1 MPRSPVHSV
10 RSLSPT
16 QSEKSLPPVVQK
28 KRQHDASSDLDDDEL
43 VVSKAQ
49 RITTNP
55 GCPKVVDYDDVA
67 KELILSA
74 ANTYRA
80 LIVSQGAFPTS
91 SEELE
96 LVKRAWKRVNDDSEM
111 SLIALS
117 PDIVR
122 IVRFIFFCPSF
133 CSNR

>member
-10 RSLSPT
+10 RSLST
-16 QSEKSLPPVVQK
+16 THQRNHYLLSF

-55 GCPKVVDYDDVA
+55 GRPKAADYDDVA

-80 LIVSQGAFPTS
+80 LIVSQGAFPT
-91 SEELE
+91 
-96 LVKRAWKRVNDDSEM
+96 R
-111 SLIALS
+111 
-117 PDIVR
+117 
-122 IVRFIFFCPSF
+122 
-133 CSNR
+133 